1 MVTTEGLVK
10 LFEAVIV
17 PVATFVV
24 LFVKVT
30 ALFVEPVWT
39 FDGLVG
45 MLVGPVGALNVMLDV
60 VVGPDIEF
68 EYLGDALDV
77 GGGVGVGVD

>member
-1 MVTTEGLVK
+1 VITTKGLVK

-17 PVATFVV
+17 PVVTFVV
-24 LFVKVT
+24 IVGLFVKVT

-45 MLVGPVGALNVMLDV
+45 MLVGPIGPVGALNVMLGV

-68 EYLGDALDV
+68 E
-77 GGGVGVGVD
+77 